1 MRRGLRTL
9 RGVVRA
15 DGRRRADA
23 TWRRGLPDVR
33 PVVPRDGW
41 SDHMMGKAFSRV
53 AVLVLVAVGGAGIA
67 IAAPAA
73 AEEPAP
79 EESTAKFEVD
89 FLMDMIDHHAMAVE
103 MAETWLVKA
112 MSPDMWERLAGEK
125 ITK

>member
-1 MRRGLRTL
+1 MRRGLRAL
-9 RGVVRA
+9 RGGVRA
-15 DGRRRADA
+15 DGRRRADS
-23 TWRRGLPDVR
+23 TLRRGLPDVR
-33 PVVPRDGW
+33 PVGPREGW

-103 MAETWLVKA
+103 MAEIVRESCGA
-112 MSPDMWERLAGEK
+112 RVCQYV
-125 ITK
+125 